1 MQGFD
6 GVDLE
11 MNFNGS
17 QFGSHDDEFSDVVC
31 VFLLATNLSCRAIFF
46 KLLYAVSKQL

>member
-17 QFGSHDDEFSDVVC
+17 KFGSRDDEFSDVVC
-31 VFLLATNLSCRAIFF
+31 VFLLATNFSDRAIF
-46 KLLYAVSKQL
+46 LRYLML